1 MTSED
6 RNRGGE
12 EERESLPKSWSEG
25 VTATRKEGM
34 WSRVS
39 DGSQERSQ
47 GAAGGGA
54 VTESCGG
61 LSPRARPAWGGRG
74 RAAST
79 KGCRAVATVGDRLP
93 VRQVLEGMPSEGL
106 EDLGE
111 LADDGAEV
119 AGDRDA
125 FVRGEGRKV
134 GSGRE
139 NNIIDRIQ
147 AQR

>member
-1 MTSED
+1 M
-6 RNRGGE
+6 
-12 EERESLPKSWSEG
+12 
-25 VTATRKEGM
+25 
-34 WSRVS
+34 
-39 DGSQERSQ
+39 
-47 GAAGGGA
+47 
-54 VTESCGG
+54 
-61 LSPRARPAWGGRG
+61 
-74 RAAST
+74 
-79 KGCRAVATVGDRLP
+79 ATVGDRLP

-119 AGDRDA
+119 TGDRDA